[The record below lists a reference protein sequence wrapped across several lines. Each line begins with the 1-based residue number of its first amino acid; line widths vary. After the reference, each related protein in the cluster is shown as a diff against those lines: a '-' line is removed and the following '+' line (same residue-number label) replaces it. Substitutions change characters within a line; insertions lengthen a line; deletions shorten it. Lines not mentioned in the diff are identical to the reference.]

1 MNSKF
6 FKKQKKILKS
16 FSLYNINSKNNSN
29 INRFNSTEKVKN
41 LKKIKTIKKH
51 FSFRKNVNNRFYKL
65 LRNYNNN
72 SWSKYKK
79 RASPNIIDK
88 NTFNFSLKD
97 ENNEILR
104 RTFNIINGDKKH
116 IQYCNIANK
125 KEIDKL
131 NSAKEF
137 REKMKIIQNNLQIIK
152 KNNLEEKKKMKEL
165 MMIRKIKNQK
175 NQEIIRIKLETNAN
189 KFNLEDKKKI
199 KKININRF
207 KNPDNV
213 IIKIEAKN
221 NLKFNGINKGIN
233 NREKLEKLD
242 KQLNEQNDKLMNKYN
257 KIMKRIKEEKKD

>member
-175 NQEIIRIKLETNAN
+175 NQDIIRIKLETNAN
-189 KFNLEDKKKI
+189 KFPKNNLEDKKKL
-199 KKININRF
+199 KKLNIN
-207 KNPDNV
+207 KNPYSV
-213 IIKIEAKN
+213 IIKIETKH
-221 NLKFNGINKGIN
+221 NLKFNGINNK
-233 NREKLEKLD
+233 EKLEKLD
-242 KQLNEQNDKLMNKYN
+242 RQLNEQNDKLMNNYN

>member
-51 FSFRKNVNNRFYKL
+51 FSFKKNVNNRFYKL

-131 NSAKEF
+131 NSTKEF

-175 NQEIIRIKLETNAN
+175 NQDLIRIKLETNAN
-189 KFNLEDKKKI
+189 KFGKNNLEDKKKL
-199 KKININRF
+199 KKININRI

-213 IIKIEAKN
+213 IIKIETKH
-221 NLKFNGINKGIN
+221 NLKFN

>member
-104 RTFNIINGDKKH
+104 RTFNIIKGDKKH

-175 NQEIIRIKLETNAN
+175 NQDIIRIKLETNAN
-189 KFNLEDKKKI
+189 KFPKNNLEDKKKL
-199 KKININRF
+199 KKLNIH
-207 KNPDNV
+207 KNPYSV
-213 IIKIEAKN
+213 IIKIETKH
-221 NLKFNGINKGIN
+221 NLKFNGINNK
-233 NREKLEKLD
+233 EKLEKLD
-242 KQLNEQNDKLMNKYN
+242 RQLNEQNDKLMNKYN

>member
-29 INRFNSTEKVKN
+29 INRFNSIEKVKN

-175 NQEIIRIKLETNAN
+175 NQDIIRIKLETNEN
-189 KFNLEDKKKI
+189 KLGKNNLEDKKKL
-199 KKININRF
+199 KKLNIN
-207 KNPDNV
+207 KSPYSV
-213 IIKIEAKN
+213 IIKIETKH
-221 NLKFNGINKGIN
+221 NLKFNGINNK
-233 NREKLEKLD
+233 EKLEKLD
-242 KQLNEQNDKLMNKYN
+242 RQLNEQNDKLMNKYN

>member
-97 ENNEILR
+97 ENNDILI
-104 RTFNIINGDKKH
+104 RTINIEKGNRKH
-116 IQYCNIANK
+116 ILYSSIASK
-125 KEIDKL
+125 REREKIRE
-131 NSAKEF
+131 AKEF
-137 REKMKIIQNNLQIIK
+137 HNKMKIIESNLKIIK
-152 KNNLEEKKKMKEL
+152 KNNLDEKRKMKEL
-165 MMIRKIKNQK
+165 MMIRKIKKLNSKPK
-175 NQEIIRIKLETNAN
+175 NYDIKSYILKNDKNLMSKQSTKRKEKVMN
-189 KFNLEDKKKI
+189 KFEEIMKKI
-199 KKININRF
+199 KQ
-207 KNPDNV
+207 
-213 IIKIEAKN
+213 KN
-221 NLKFNGINKGIN
+221 N
-233 NREKLEKLD
+233 
-242 KQLNEQNDKLMNKYN
+242 
-257 KIMKRIKEEKKD
+257 

>member
-175 NQEIIRIKLETNAN
+175 NQDIIRIKLETNAN
-189 KFNLEDKKKI
+189 KFPKNNLEDKKKL
-199 KKININRF
+199 KKLNIN
-207 KNPDNV
+207 KNPYSV
-213 IIKIEAKN
+213 IIKIETKH
-221 NLKFNGINKGIN
+221 NLKFNGINNK
-233 NREKLEKLD
+233 EKLEKLD
-242 KQLNEQNDKLMNKYN
+242 RQLNEQNDKLMNKYN